1 MATLNTIIQLRQ
13 GTTAEWNISEV
24 VLKEGEMGLEYLV
37 DGSVKIKAGNG
48 KDLWSALPYID
59 NNANVYQVELA
70 EGELDDIAA
79 IEAEVNGAK
88 KQNGDVAI
96 VKAVIAGDKVS
107 YTSYVYDDELDVK
120 NEDGTYPEGSTYGW
134 SAMDGNYSASNVFI
148 KKGIKL
154 TKEVGNYAKDYNIAA
169 GTSLETILSG
179 LLQKEA
185 EPSVTKPSASISV
198 SGGSGEVGTQYTVPT
213 AKLSIGGVGSYTY
226 GPATGVVFNIGD
238 IKLAEGAEPTTAS
251 NYTTNT
257 AKVSAKTD
265 NLLSLKATGDKATY
279 GDTATTYTFSGSASY
294 QAATASPITNLGN
307 PSKTQSAIAAGSC
320 TIDDKTATFSGWR
333 KWFKGGDT
341 ATDFNSATIRKL
353 TNSTAAI
360 TNHTFELKAADY
372 AGCSRIVIAIPTAAK
387 KKISSVLLKS
397 SSNADI
403 TGEFK
408 KINTADNVIS
418 VEGANGYTA
427 ASYDVWEYKP
437 ASLDS
442 TEVYTITIA

>member
-185 EPSVTKPSASISV
+185 EPSVSKPSASISV

-320 TIDDKTATFSGWR
+320 TIEDATATFSGWR

-372 AGCSRIVIAIPTAAK
+372 AGCSRIVIAIPAAAK

>member
-185 EPSVTKPSASISV
+185 EPSVSKPSASISV

-320 TIDDKTATFSGWR
+320 KIDDQTATFSGWR

-372 AGCSRIVIAIPTAAK
+372 AGCSRIVIAIPAAAK